1 MWESIGKFWEETME
15 IPEARWIV
23 WLTTLVILI
32 LVAIYVVMY
41 FRGQATG
48 RGIETTDYLSEFE
61 KLKEQGELDDEEFSR
76 LKSVI
81 PRHIPLLDQ
90 SERKGEVG
98 RKGSP
103 PPAESSGDDSPD

>member
-23 WLTTLVILI
+23 WLTILVILI

-48 RGIETTDYLSEFE
+48 RGIETTDYLTEFE
-61 KLKEQGELDDEEFSR
+61 KLKEQGKLDEEEFSR

-90 SERKGEVG
+90 SEG
-98 RKGSP
+98 RDGADRTAES
-103 PPAESSGDDSPD
+103 PPAESSDDGSRD